1 MDEQVVQ
8 EIAVKQDKKD
18 IVIQATER
26 IYFLFQVLVK
36 LTVESTGIQWV
47 TLSGLKENAESAK
60 VGW

>member
-60 VGW
+60 VG